1 MPSNSQLEHTETH
14 PLFFPYTHTFSLS
27 PRLTT
32 AQDFLSQV
40 RVLLPKRGLTLASQ
54 PTHAQLGI
62 YCPPFI
68 SVTVIHNNTGPEK
81 QAKRAPKEQQNR
93 THGSPFDSHSGC
105 WSTRGPN
112 SKMRSRETFL
122 QRVDLCDLH
131 WTSSRRTHSA
141 AFSSYFPAP
150 TYTKSITHPSKH
162 LLYNEQIK
170 IHVAKCIIQRHF
182 HDNTRQNTKLTIDI
196 LPSKENK
203 KALVT

>member
-1 MPSNSQLEHTETH
+1 MNIQEHTHRSFQNTH
-14 PLFFPYTHTFSLS
+14 ILPLSFNNCTTLSFTRPRIPAKTRTNPGIATYARPARYLLS
-27 PRLTT
+27 P
-32 AQDFLSQV
+32 FY
-40 RVLLPKRGLTLASQ
+40 
-54 PTHAQLGI
+54 I
-62 YCPPFI
+62 C
-68 SVTVIHNNTGPEK
+68 TVIHNNTGPEK

-93 THGSPFDSHSGC
+93 THGSPFYSHSGC

-150 TYTKSITHPSKH
+150 TYTKSITRPSKH

-182 HDNTRQNTKLTIDI
+182 HDNTRQNTKLTIEI
-196 LPSKENK
+196 IPSKENK
-203 KALVT
+203 MALVT